1 MLSILLAGG
10 VALTVTLLGT
20 PLFIRFLVAKQYGQF
35 IRQDGPT
42 SHQIKRGTP
51 TMGGVMIILG
61 TVLGYAFGNGVTGR
75 PPDVSGL
82 LLLFLMVGL
91 GFIGFLD
98 DSAKIRHRQS
108 LGLTPWMKIVGQGL
122 IGITFAVL
130 ALRFRNN
137 QNRAPASTRISVLRD
152 SGLDLAFA
160 GTALGLVLFIAWAN
174 FLITAWSN
182 AVNLTDGLDG
192 LAAGVATIASVTICL
207 VALQQGYALVAVLT
221 AALAG
226 AAIGFLF
233 YNFNPAKIFMG
244 DTGSM
249 FLGFMLAG
257 ISVVGAVK
265 SAATIALIVPIL
277 ALGLPILDTT
287 FAIVRRARNHRPIFK
302 PDKGHLHHRL
312 LAHGFSQKQAVLLM
326 YVVSALF
333 GLCALALTAVSI
345 QAAALIILL
354 VAAAVFVG
362 ARKLG
367 ILGMDAPQK

>member
-1 MLSILLAGG
+1 MPDNVLAFLVALG
-10 VALTVTLLGT
+10 VALLLT
-20 PLFIRFLVAKQYGQF
+20 PAVIAFARRTGALDKPDARKVHVRPIPRIGGIGIYAAFMVSILVQLTFVDLAPEYM
-35 IRQDGPT
+35 T
-42 SHQIKRGTP
+42 SLIG
-51 TMGGVMIILG
+51 
-61 TVLGYAFGNGVTGR
+61 
-75 PPDVSGL
+75 
-82 LLLFLMVGL
+82 LMVGGTIIVAIGIIDDYCDLPAKVKLL
-91 GFIGFLD
+91 GQIIAAAVVVIGFDVRIDVITDPLGD
-98 DSAKIRHRQS
+98 YIYLEFLAIPATIFWIV
-108 LGLTPWMKIVGQGL
+108 GLTN
-122 IGITFAVL
+122 T
-130 ALRFRNN
+130 
-137 QNRAPASTRISVLRD
+137 
-152 SGLDLAFA
+152 
-160 GTALGLVLFIAWAN
+160 
-174 FLITAWSN
+174 
-182 AVNLTDGLDG
+182 VNLIDGLDG
-192 LAAGVATIASVTICL
+192 LAAGVSSIAALTIFLVAMQEGIPPVAMVTI
-207 VALQQGYALVAVLT
+207 
-221 AALAG
+221 ALAG
-226 AAIGFLF
+226 AAMGFLY
-233 YNFNPAKIFMG
+233 YNFNPARIFMG

-354 VAAAVFVG
+354 VAVAVFVG

>member
-1 MLSILLAGG
+1 M
-10 VALTVTLLGT
+10 
-20 PLFIRFLVAKQYGQF
+20 PRM
-35 IRQDGPT
+35 P
-42 SHQIKRGTP
+42 
-51 TMGGVMIILG
+51 
-61 TVLGYAFGNGVTGR
+61 
-75 PPDVSGL
+75 
-82 LLLFLMVGL
+82 
-91 GFIGFLD
+91 
-98 DSAKIRHRQS
+98 S
-108 LGLTPWMKIVGQGL
+108 L
-122 IGITFAVL
+122 
-130 ALRFRNN
+130 
-137 QNRAPASTRISVLRD
+137 RAPTN
-152 SGLDLAFA
+152 
-160 GTALGLVLFIAWAN
+160 T
-174 FLITAWSN
+174 
-182 AVNLTDGLDG
+182 VNLIDGLDG
-192 LAAGVATIASVTICL
+192 LAAGVSSIAALTIFLVAMEEGIPPVAMVTI
-207 VALQQGYALVAVLT
+207 
-221 AALAG
+221 ALAG
-226 AAIGFLF
+226 AAMGFLY
-233 YNFNPAKIFMG
+233 YNFNPARIFMG